1 MALLVAKVNG
11 EEQREFSDFV
21 ALLTEGLCVDFPM
34 YLFRVAMAFKTF
46 NSSHDLH
53 LITVA
58 TFFSQLLLT
67 DSVVETGLLGKKYFT
82 VKFQFWPFKKL
93 FLV

>member
-58 TFFSQLLLT
+58 TFYSQLLLT
-67 DSVVETGLLGKKYFT
+67 DSVVETGLLGK
-82 VKFQFWPFKKL
+82 
-93 FLV
+93 